1 MSVRARFPNTLA
13 NSASSNEQSRLFST
27 VVGGFHRLG
36 GKKEGVERG
45 GRREGS
51 GGREVLLKES
61 RVDESLRI
69 GQTDGL
75 RWARNLTSSERKQA
89 SRPRPHET
97 SANEHNVCH
106 IAHSIGIIQQQPT
119 LHNE

>member
-51 GGREVLLKES
+51 GGREVLLRSPGSKKASES
-61 RVDESLRI
+61 
-69 GQTDGL
+69 
-75 RWARNLTSSERKQA
+75 ARQMA
-89 SRPRPHET
+89 SGGHE
-97 SANEHNVCH
+97 
-106 IAHSIGIIQQQPT
+106 I
-119 LHNE
+119 